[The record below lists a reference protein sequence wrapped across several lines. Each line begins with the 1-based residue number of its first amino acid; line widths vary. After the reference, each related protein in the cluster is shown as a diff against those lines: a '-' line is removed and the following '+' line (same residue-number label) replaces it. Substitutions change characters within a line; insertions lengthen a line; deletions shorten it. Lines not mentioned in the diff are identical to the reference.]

1 MSLWTN
7 IYSTV
12 QLCSFGRYW
21 EASVLVTLA
30 AVAITVVVILVL
42 DRRQRKVRGGDSC
55 ADTARGA
62 GFPPTIVLGP
72 GSPPRC
78 RWRTWLSGV
87 VGVFLE
93 QAQRSGSGKG
103 IIELGVVTPTK

>member
-42 DRRQRKVRGGDSC
+42 DRRQRKVRGGGSC
-55 ADTARGA
+55 ADTESA
-62 GFPPTIVLGP
+62 GSRVPSHQRAG
-72 GSPPRC
+72 
-78 RWRTWLSGV
+78 TWLTS
-87 VGVFLE
+87 
-93 QAQRSGSGKG
+93 
-103 IIELGVVTPTK
+103 